1 MRPPRDEAEPPPF
14 AAPEWAE
21 PLEVEVLEPGETHRR
36 HSHDPATGAHEVEFE
51 WDVGGHRRLVEAG
64 TEMHDT
70 NVTTYR
76 IVDGDPLSA
85 EVHVR
90 CSSALGRGDWHD
102 ARGDRQ
108 PHDLDRDRVP
118 RHPAPRRLR
127 GRGAGLLAHV
137 GAGVPRDGV

>member
-1 MRPPRDEAEPPPF
+1 M
-14 AAPEWAE
+14 
-21 PLEVEVLEPGETHRR
+21 LEPGETHRR

-70 NVTTYR
+70 NLTTYR

-90 CSSALGRGDWHD
+90 CSSALGRGDWQTRVDTESRMSSTATEFLVTQRLD
-102 ARGDRQ
+102 AYEGDERIYS
-108 PHDLDRDRVP
+108 RSWE
-118 RHPAPRRLR
+118 
-127 GRGAGLLAHV
+127 LAL
-137 GAGVPRDGV
+137 PRDGV